1 MSGDDAR
8 GVGGAD
14 NRELLQRVEMI
25 SEGGEVRRSNPLS
38 NPPAFKE
45 LASRLLGIVDRPFD
59 LLVVRDLFGDK
70 VLAYEMALLAEK
82 PVAVSYDREGL
93 ISLES
98 GSRLEP
104 GSNALVAAD
113 THFTTQSI
121 QAAAS
126 AAERAGLR
134 VVGAA
139 MLLRAVRGD
148 YPFGV
153 WALESFA

>member
-1 MSGDDAR
+1 
-8 GVGGAD
+8 
-14 NRELLQRVEMI
+14 
-25 SEGGEVRRSNPLS
+25 
-38 NPPAFKE
+38 
-45 LASRLLGIVDRPFD
+45 VDQPFD

-70 VLAYEMALLAEK
+70 VLGYEMALLAEK

-98 GSRLEP
+98 GSRFEP
-104 GSNALVAAD
+104 GSKALVAAD

-126 AAERAGLR
+126 GADRAGLR

-139 MLLRAVRGD
+139 MLLRSVRGE
-148 YPFGV
+148 YPFAV